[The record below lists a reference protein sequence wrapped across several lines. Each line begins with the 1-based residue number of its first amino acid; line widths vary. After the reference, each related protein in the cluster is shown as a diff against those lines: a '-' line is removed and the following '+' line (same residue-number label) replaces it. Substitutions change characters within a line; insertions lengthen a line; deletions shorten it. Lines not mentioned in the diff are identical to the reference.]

1 MVTWFVGKGAILQQV
16 GEGSLKGIVIKV
28 QEHIVSSN
36 ATWVSPQ
43 INVGSND
50 IL

>member
-1 MVTWFVGKGAILQQV
+1 MCHLHQV

-28 QEHIVSSN
+28 QHIVSSN